1 MAATTVLW
9 VAVARFTEPEPE
21 EKLVEFYR
29 RARPMGAWGPIARK
43 AGLEPVGWQPVARG
57 LAIAATG
64 AVMVGA
70 AVVALSCAYI
80 ARWNI
85 TGAALL
91 VSVAAAV
98 AFKQSFRSFLNRLEA
113 STIVPAST
121 R

>member
-1 MAATTVLW
+1 

-29 RARPMGAWGPIARK
+29 RARPMGAWGPIAWK

-64 AVMVGA
+64 TVMVGA

-80 ARWNI
+80 ARWNT
-85 TGAALL
+85 TGTALL

-98 AFKQSFRSFLNRLEA
+98 AFKRSFRSFLNRLEA

-121 R
+121 P